1 MSLNDVRR
9 FYRIGQIPA
18 YMLSR
23 CTMRLAENE
32 NLLEVQTTPRRM
44 MYDPPQF
51 RQIVSAK

>member
-32 NLLEVQTTPRRM
+32 KPLEVQTTPRT
-44 MYDPPQF
+44 
-51 RQIVSAK
+51 